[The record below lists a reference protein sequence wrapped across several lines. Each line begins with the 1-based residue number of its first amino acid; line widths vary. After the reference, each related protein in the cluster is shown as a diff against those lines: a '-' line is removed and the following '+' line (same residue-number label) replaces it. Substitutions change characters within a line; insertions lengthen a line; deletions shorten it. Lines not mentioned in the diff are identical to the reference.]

1 MTMMQHNET
10 TRTAIVRARV
20 RPKVK
25 AGAQEILDDLGLS
38 ISEAINLLLVQ
49 ITVQK
54 ALPFLVEMP
63 NKKTRMLLDKC
74 EQGKGM
80 RKCKGLKDF
89 YEQLGL

>member
-1 MTMMQHNET
+1 MIHHNET

-25 AGAQEILDDLGLS
+25 ASAQEVLDDLGLS

-54 ALPFLVEMP
+54 ALPFSVQMP
-63 NKKTRMLLDKC
+63 NKKTRVLLDKC

-80 RKCKGLKDF
+80 HKCKGLKDF
-89 YEQLGL
+89 YKQLGI